1 MSKIISFGGFLRWKF
16 MAGGVGIEPTA
27 AIKNNYR
34 PRI

>member
-1 MSKIISFGGFLRWKF
+1 MKVRRKKYRSEKL